1 MGNYQSH
8 NTNTQHQLYQQTNIS
23 QWTPSRTPV
32 SFLFSG
38 GDWEEAACTCCAA
51 GGTAPSSSPL
61 DDRSLLTTALQ
72 PTRPPRPSSKDSA
85 VPQRKPI
92 RKSPRTATPPSALG
106 EFTVNPFSC
115 ADLDTNANAVPL
127 PPRTPLVTR
136 PRRRITL
143 ASPRPTSRTSKLLV
157 SAHEQLLRNIVR
169 IPGG

>member
-1 MGNYQSH
+1 MGTQLPI
-8 NTNTQHQLYQQTNIS
+8 TQHQHTTPTLPTNQHITS
-23 QWTPSRTPV
+23 TSSYSLDGRSLLIALQWTPSRTPV

-51 GGTAPSSSPL
+51 GGTTPSSSPL

-92 RKSPRTATPPSALG
+92 RKSPRTATPPSAL
-106 EFTVNPFSC
+106 
-115 ADLDTNANAVPL
+115 VPL

-136 PRRRITL
+136 PRRRSTL

>member
-1 MGNYQSH
+1 MGYQRRVHGEPNYQSH

-23 QWTPSRTPV
+23 QWTPSRP
-32 SFLFSG
+32 
-38 GDWEEAACTCCAA
+38 
-51 GGTAPSSSPL
+51 P
-61 DDRSLLTTALQ
+61 

-92 RKSPRTATPPSALG
+92 RKSPRTATPPSAL
-106 EFTVNPFSC
+106 
-115 ADLDTNANAVPL
+115 VPL

-136 PRRRITL
+136 PRRRSTL